1 MGDRK
6 SVQRCKNHAKRSIKV
21 FEDWFRQFR
30 CEFKSQ
36 GARIPTDTKTLNKVL

>member
-6 SVQRCKNHAKRSIKV
+6 SVQRCKNHAKRSI